1 MTVGTSATRIT
12 ILGLAVMADNDNDGS
27 SVIGTWQG
35 FLRETPEGRE
45 KASTMASTMTT
56 ALTQELTATD
66 RCDRCG
72 AQAYIRARLATG
84 GELLFCA
91 HHGRQHLAAL
101 QDTAVT
107 IHDESDRL
115 NEGAATLSLDER

>member
-1 MTVGTSATRIT
+1 
-12 ILGLAVMADNDNDGS
+12 
-27 SVIGTWQG
+27 
-35 FLRETPEGRE
+35 
-45 KASTMASTMTT
+45 MASTMTT